1 MSETSETSR
10 RHRHGMRRIHAQFRS
25 RVGRHG
31 FGWTEE
37 RGRRS
42 REQDKK

>member
-1 MSETSETSR
+1 MNETSETLC
-10 RHRHGMRRIHAQFRS
+10 RHRHGLRRIHAQVRS
-25 RVGRHG
+25 RTGRHG

>member
-1 MSETSETSR
+1 MNEIR
-10 RHRHGMRRIHAQFRS
+10 CRHRHGMRRIHAQGQS
-25 RVGRHG
+25 KAGRHG
-31 FGWTEE
+31 FGWTDE